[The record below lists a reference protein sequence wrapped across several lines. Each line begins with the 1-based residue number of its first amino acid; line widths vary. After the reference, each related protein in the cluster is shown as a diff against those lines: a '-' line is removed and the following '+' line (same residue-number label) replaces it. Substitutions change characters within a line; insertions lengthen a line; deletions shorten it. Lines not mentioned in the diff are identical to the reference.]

1 MRWSPPALLAVR
13 HPRPAA
19 VKILSA
25 AEVDAALDD
34 LALIDRL
41 DALFRAGCEMPLRH
55 HHTIAQP
62 AGAGSAD
69 AMLLLMPA
77 WTRSQS
83 TERASHLGIKV
94 VTVFPDNGKRSL
106 PSIYGQYLL
115 LDGTTGQTVA
125 MLDGTM
131 LTKRRTACASG
142 LASRYLSRPAARRLL
157 MIGTGA
163 LAPQLIRVHAKV
175 RPIEEVEIWGRRP
188 EQAANLAK
196 ELSASL
202 PQALARP
209 ITVRA
214 VTDRRQAIGAADI
227 ISCATLSKTPLVEGD
242 WLRDGQHVDLVG
254 AYTPHMRESDDN
266 AVRRARVYVDTRA
279 GALKE
284 GGDIVQ
290 PLANGTIA
298 QTDVIGDLYELSRGQ
313 QAGRESGDATSIT
326 LFKSVGAALE
336 DLAAAEL
343 AVTAR

>member
-1 MRWSPPALLAVR
+1 M
-13 HPRPAA
+13 
-19 VKILSA
+19 KILSA
-25 AEVDAALDD
+25 VEVDTALDD

-41 DALFRAGCEMPLRH
+41 DALFRAGCEMPVRH
-55 HHTIAQP
+55 HHKIAEP
-62 AGAGSAD
+62 IGPGSAD

-77 WTRSQS
+77 WTRGSS
-83 TERASHLGIKV
+83 SGKGGSHLGIKV
-94 VTVFPDNGKRSL
+94 VTVFPDNGRRSL

-115 LDGTTGQTVA
+115 LDGATGQTVA

-142 LASRYLSRPAARRLL
+142 LASRYLSRPDSRRLL

-175 RPIEEVEIWGRRP
+175 RPIEEVAIWGRRP
-188 EQAANLAK
+188 EQAIRLAG
-196 ELSASL
+196 ELSQSL
-202 PQALARP
+202 PKALGRS

-214 VTDRRQAIGAADI
+214 AADRREAVGEADI
-227 ISCATLSKTPLVEGD
+227 ISCATLSASPLVEGA
-242 WLRDGQHVDLVG
+242 WLRAGQHVDLVG
-254 AYTPHMRESDDN
+254 AYTPQMRESDDE

-290 PLANGTIA
+290 PLASGTIV
-298 QTDVIGDLYELSRGQ
+298 QTDVIADLYELTRGQ
-313 QAGRESGDATSIT
+313 QAGRAANDATSIT

>member
-1 MRWSPPALLAVR
+1 M
-13 HPRPAA
+13 
-19 VKILSA
+19 KILSA

-41 DALFRAGCEMPLRH
+41 DALFRAGCEMPVRH
-55 HHTIAQP
+55 HHKIAEP
-62 AGAGSAD
+62 LGPGSAE

-77 WTRSQS
+77 WTRG
-83 TERASHLGIKV
+83 TKGHLGIKV

-115 LDGTTGQTVA
+115 LDGTTGETVA
-125 MLDGTM
+125 LLDGTM

-142 LASRYLSRPAARRLL
+142 LASRYLSRPDARRLL

-175 RPIEEVEIWGRRP
+175 RPIEEVAIWGRRP
-188 EQAANLAK
+188 EQAQRLAE

-202 PQALARP
+202 PLALSRP
-209 ITVRA
+209 ITVRP
-214 VTDRRQAIGAADI
+214 VTERRQAVGEADI
-227 ISCATLSKTPLVEGD
+227 ISCATLSASPLVEGN
-242 WLRDGQHVDLVG
+242 WLREGQHVDLVG
-254 AYTPHMRESDDN
+254 AYTPQMRESDDE
-266 AVRRARVYVDTRA
+266 AVQRAQVYVDTRA

-284 GGDIVQ
+284 GGDVVQ
-290 PLANGTIA
+290 PLASGTIKE
-298 QTDVIGDLYELSRGQ
+298 TDVIADLYELTRGQ
-313 QAGRESGDATSIT
+313 RPGRAPGDATSIT

>member
-1 MRWSPPALLAVR
+1 
-13 HPRPAA
+13 

-55 HHTIAQP
+55 HHKIAEP
-62 AGAGSAD
+62 VGPGSAD

-77 WTRSQS
+77 WTQGPS
-83 TERASHLGIKV
+83 SHLGIKV

-115 LDGTTGQTVA
+115 LDGTTGETVA
-125 MLDGTM
+125 LLDGTM

-142 LASRYLSRPAARRLL
+142 LASRYLSRPNARRLL

-175 RPIEEVEIWGRRP
+175 RPIEEVAIWGRRP
-188 EQAANLAK
+188 DEAARLAK
-196 ELSASL
+196 ELSVSL
-202 PQALARP
+202 PQVLSQP
-209 ITVRA
+209 IAVRA
-214 VTDRRQAIGAADI
+214 VTDRRQAIGEADI
-227 ISCATLSKTPLVEGD
+227 ISCATLSTSPLVEGD
-242 WLRDGQHVDLVG
+242 SLREGQHVDLVG
-254 AYTPHMRESDDN
+254 AYTPQMRESDDN
-266 AVRRARVYVDTRA
+266 AVRRAQIYVDTRA

-290 PLANGTIA
+290 PLANGTISES
-298 QTDVIGDLYELSRGQ
+298 DVIADLYELSRAQ
-313 QAGRESGDATSIT
+313 RSGRAAGDATSIT

>member
-1 MRWSPPALLAVR
+1 
-13 HPRPAA
+13 

-25 AEVDAALDD
+25 AEVDSALDD

-41 DALFRAGCEMPLRH
+41 DALFRAGCEMPVRH
-55 HHTIAQP
+55 HHRIAEP
-62 AGAGSAD
+62 LGPGSAD

-77 WTRSQS
+77 WTRGPS
-83 TERASHLGIKV
+83 SHLGIKV
-94 VTVFPDNGKRSL
+94 VTVFPDNGRRSL

-142 LASRYLSRPAARRLL
+142 LASRYLSRADARRLL

-175 RPIEEVEIWGRRP
+175 RPIEEVAIWGRRP
-188 EQAANLAK
+188 EQAARLAR

-209 ITVRA
+209 ISVRA
-214 VTDRRQAIGAADI
+214 VGDRRQAVGEADI
-227 ISCATLSKTPLVEGD
+227 ISCATLSTTPLVEGG
-242 WLRDGQHVDLVG
+242 WLREGQHLDLVG
-254 AYTPHMRESDDN
+254 AYTPQMRESDDE

-284 GGDIVQ
+284 GGDVVQ
-290 PLANGTIA
+290 PLANGTIGEN
-298 QTDVIGDLYELSRGQ
+298 DVIADLYELSRAQ
-313 QAGRESGDATSIT
+313 RSGRAPGDATSIT